1 MEEDNKKER
10 RGMKR
15 SHNDAVRELVAF
27 VRKRDK
33 RLAAHQSSEA
43 KKKLQREEEEK
54 QRSGLCSGAALPY
67 GIMQQGTGLMRTHT
81 LQNCMLHKHNAMLRL
96 TMTSAF
102 FCNALPDSV

>member
-10 RGMKR
+10 KGIKR

-43 KKKLQREEEEK
+43 RKKLQREEEQK
-54 QRSGLCSGAALPY
+54 QRSMPC
-67 GIMQQGTGLMRTHT
+67 I
-81 LQNCMLHKHNAMLRL
+81 
-96 TMTSAF
+96 TS
-102 FCNALPDSV
+102 CC